1 MGLARFRQAHAV
13 QGLTPMR
20 PTSFLALLGLIVIG
34 VIVAD
39 FLIHPEGTKAAA
51 QGLVALEKPTMNAL
65 LGSTTK

>member
-1 MGLARFRQAHAV
+1 
-13 QGLTPMR
+13 MR
-20 PTSFLALLGLIVIG
+20 PTGVLGLLGLIVMG

-51 QGLVALEKPTMNAL
+51 AGLVSLEKPSLNAL